1 VDKGEKKARL
11 MVDRDVARTVHPRK
25 WAVKAAPFPY
35 LGHLHILLEVR
46 SLVGAHPTAPALI
59 YSQIRAQQPQRLT
72 HSTTGGF
79 GATNNTTTSLFGQ
92 NKPTFGSTNTSS
104 APSLFGNNSTTTGFG
119 ANTGGFGSS
128 SGTGFGATNN
138 NTGSAFSFGSQ
149 ANKPAF
155 GSNTSSTLFG
165 QGGSG
170 TTGGFGATN
179 NAFGSASGTAL
190 NQAVPP
196 SEGTGVTPFQPTN
209 EKETNGGNISYQSIS
224 FQQPYQKYSF
234 EVSHL
239 ATFYHQPH

>member
-1 VDKGEKKARL
+1 L
-11 MVDRDVARTVHPRK
+11 N
-25 WAVKAAPFPY
+25 
-35 LGHLHILLEVR
+35 
-46 SLVGAHPTAPALI
+46 
-59 YSQIRAQQPQRLT
+59 YSQNRSQQSQRLT
-72 HSTTGGF
+72 HSTIGGF
-79 GATNNTTTSLFGQ
+79 GSTNNTTSLFGQ
-92 NKPTFGSTNTSS
+92 NKPAFGSTNTSS
-104 APSLFGNNSTTTGFG
+104 APSLFGSNPTTTGFG

-138 NTGSAFSFGSQ
+138 TGSAFSFGSQ
-149 ANKPAF
+149 ANKPTF
-155 GSNTSSTLFG
+155 GSNTGSTLFG

-170 TTGGFGATN
+170 TTGGFGSTN

-234 EVSHL
+234 EVSHR
-239 ATFYHQPH
+239 AAF

>member
-1 VDKGEKKARL
+1 
-11 MVDRDVARTVHPRK
+11 MVDRDAARTVHPRK
-25 WAVKAAPFPY
+25 WAVKARTISVPRPPSRP
-35 LGHLHILLEVR
+35 LR
-46 SLVGAHPTAPALI
+46 SQRPRGAHPTAPALI
-59 YSQIRAQQPQRLT
+59 YSQNRAQQSQRLT

-79 GATNNTTTSLFGQ
+79 GSTNNTTTSLFGQ

-104 APSLFGNNSTTTGFG
+104 APSLFGSNPTTTGFG
-119 ANTGGFGSS
+119 GNTGGFGSS

-155 GSNTSSTLFG
+155 GSNTGSTLFG

-170 TTGGFGATN
+170 TTGGFGSTN

-239 ATFYHQPH
+239 AAFYHQLY